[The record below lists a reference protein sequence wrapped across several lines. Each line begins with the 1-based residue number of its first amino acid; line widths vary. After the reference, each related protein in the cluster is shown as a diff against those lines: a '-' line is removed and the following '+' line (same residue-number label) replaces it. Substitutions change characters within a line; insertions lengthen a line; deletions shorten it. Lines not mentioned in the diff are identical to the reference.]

1 MPSRASWDDTL
12 GTGARQ
18 SRSNHRARI
27 CRDGLHRC
35 DRICCRSHAHRQS
48 RAAPSLPQPPEPE
61 PQHAMRQARNQSSL
75 AAGVAAATGRFSQR
89 ASELRTT
96 SPDATQQR
104 SIHLLVR
111 LTGGSRTEER
121 RGDTAGRS
129 CRGEGGGMS
138 GAPATERWRK
148 AAARLVTAREA
159 MGRSGGA
166 AAACSVLA
174 VTMKVALALSPENAV
189 ESKRRR
195 VSLRG

>member
-75 AAGVAAATGRFSQR
+75 AGSSGDGAVEKGGGEAGDGA
-89 ASELRTT
+89 
-96 SPDATQQR
+96 
-104 SIHLLVR
+104 
-111 LTGGSRTEER
+111 
-121 RGDTAGRS
+121 RGD
-129 CRGEGGGMS
+129 
-138 GAPATERWRK
+138 GALWR
-148 AAARLVTAREA
+148 RCGSV
-159 MGRSGGA
+159 SGGA

-189 ESKRRR
+189 EAPSSLTSRVRGTWPDRQLACMHRPRRPPKRVLRR
-195 VSLRG
+195 DVTRQKAHIWSRSAVSLRPSRTFLV

>member
-1 MPSRASWDDTL
+1 MGRH
-12 GTGARQ
+12 TGHRRARQ

-89 ASELRTT
+89 ASELRTA

-104 SIHLLVR
+104 SIAGPPDWR
-111 LTGGSRTEER
+111 LSRERAARRHGGQELPRRRWWHVGSTGDGAVEKGGGKAGDGA
-121 RGDTAGRS
+121 RGDGALWRRCGSVQRAD
-129 CRGEGGGMS
+129 RHDEGC
-138 GAPATERWRK
+138 
-148 AAARLVTAREA
+148 AALV
-159 MGRSGGA
+159 S
-166 AAACSVLA
+166 
-174 VTMKVALALSPENAV
+174 
-189 ESKRRR
+189 
-195 VSLRG
+195 